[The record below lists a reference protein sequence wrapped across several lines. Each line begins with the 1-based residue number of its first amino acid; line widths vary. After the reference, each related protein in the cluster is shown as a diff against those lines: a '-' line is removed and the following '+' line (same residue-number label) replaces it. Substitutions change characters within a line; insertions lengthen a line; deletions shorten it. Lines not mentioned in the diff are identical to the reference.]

1 MKHKIRVTVG
11 SPEKTAAGF
20 ADAWHRAER
29 SRPPVQPEE
38 SLCFESL
45 EQLLALLTPR
55 RLDLLRALR
64 AEGPMSVR
72 ALSKVLARDYK
83 NVHAAVKSLETA
95 GLVTRAP
102 DGRVTMPW
110 ASIVAEVRFAA

>member
-1 MKHKIRVTVG
+1 MKHRIRIAVG

-20 ADAWHRAER
+20 VQAWRGAER
-29 SRPPVQPEE
+29 AKGRIEPEE

-45 EQLLALLTPR
+45 EQLLELLTPR
-55 RLDLLRALR
+55 RLDLLRVLR

-83 NVHAAVKSLETA
+83 NVHAAVKSLEAA

-110 ASIVAEVRFAA
+110 AAIVAEVRFAA

>member
-11 SPEKTAAGF
+11 EPEKTAAGF
-20 ADAWHRAER
+20 AAAWRRTER
-29 SRPPVQPEE
+29 SKGPIRPEE

-55 RLDLLRALR
+55 RLDLLRALAAR
-64 AEGPMSVR
+64 GPMSVR
-72 ALSKVLARDYK
+72 ALAKLVARDYK
-83 NVHAAVKSLETA
+83 NVHASVKALEGA
-95 GLVTRAP
+95 GLVTRTA
-102 DGRVTMPW
+102 DGRLSMPW